1 MPRRRLGVALLV
13 PPPVAVEVDGLR
25 RALGDPSRRRI
36 PPHLTLVPPVNV
48 REEDLGAALDV
59 LRRAARAVAARAPR
73 LGAAGAVHPLTPPG
87 ELAGGGG
94 GAVPPLDLRLGPAAT
109 FHPVNPVVY
118 LAVGGAVA
126 ALGALRE
133 RVFVPPLE
141 RTLAHPFV
149 PHVTVADDLDP
160 DRIRAALTALVDY
173 VVDVRID
180 AVHLLEEGRD
190 RVWRP
195 IADAP
200 LSRRARPV

>member
-1 MPRRRLGVALLV
+1 VPRRRLGVALLV

-59 LRRAARAVAARAPR
+59 LRRAAR
-73 LGAAGAVHPLTPPG
+73 
-87 ELAGGGG
+87 
-94 GAVPPLDLRLGPAAT
+94 AVPPLDLRLGPAAT

>member
-59 LRRAARAVAARAPR
+59 LRRAARAV
-73 LGAAGAVHPLTPPG
+73 
-87 ELAGGGG
+87 
-94 GAVPPLDLRLGPAAT
+94 PPLDLRLGPAAT

-126 ALGALRE
+126 ALGRCGAG
-133 RVFVPPLE
+133 V
-141 RTLAHPFV
+141 
-149 PHVTVADDLDP
+149 
-160 DRIRAALTALVDY
+160 RAAA
-173 VVDVRID
+173 
-180 AVHLLEEGRD
+180 
-190 RVWRP
+190 
-195 IADAP
+195 
-200 LSRRARPV
+200 

>member
-1 MPRRRLGVALLV
+1 VPRRRLGVALLV

-48 REEDLGAALDV
+48 REDDVGAALDV
-59 LRRAARAVAARAPR
+59 LRQAAR
-73 LGAAGAVHPLTPPG
+73 
-87 ELAGGGG
+87 
-94 GAVPPLDLRLGPAAT
+94 AVPPLDLRLGPAAT

-118 LAVGGAVA
+118 LAVDG
-126 ALGALRE
+126 ALGGLAELRA

-141 RTLAHPFV
+141 RSLAHPFV
-149 PHVTVADDLDP
+149 PHVTVADELDP
-160 DRIRAALTALVDY
+160 DRIRAAVTALADY
-173 VVDVRID
+173 VVDVRIE